1 MIPHNRQDGC
11 DHRKAQ
17 VLERMWRN
25 HLIYTVLV
33 VQPLRKTVWK
43 FLQKLKTELTYN
55 HQHHC
60 WVFIQK
66 SWDQDHKAL
75 PTLSIDH
82 LFASQTLARPHVHR
96 RKYLIEK
103 RRWHPADWP
112 FLSIKPAHVYDPWNY
127 SVGGNQHLRKNDAL
141 YSINYFNH
149 LVFSMLMNIKVF
161 HNPDFHNLNLWIS
174 QYFCTYSLKNS

>member
-33 VQPLRKTVWK
+33 VQPLRKTVWQ

-60 WVFIQK
+60 WVFIQELR
-66 SWDQDHKAL
+66 SGPQSLAYTLNRPSLCL
-75 PTLSIDH
+75 PDCSQATRPQAQMPDREKKMASGRLTISIYKTG
-82 LFASQTLARPHVHR
+82 SCV
-96 RKYLIEK
+96 
-103 RRWHPADWP
+103 
-112 FLSIKPAHVYDPWNY
+112 
-127 SVGGNQHLRKNDAL
+127 
-141 YSINYFNH
+141 
-149 LVFSMLMNIKVF
+149 
-161 HNPDFHNLNLWIS
+161 
-174 QYFCTYSLKNS
+174 